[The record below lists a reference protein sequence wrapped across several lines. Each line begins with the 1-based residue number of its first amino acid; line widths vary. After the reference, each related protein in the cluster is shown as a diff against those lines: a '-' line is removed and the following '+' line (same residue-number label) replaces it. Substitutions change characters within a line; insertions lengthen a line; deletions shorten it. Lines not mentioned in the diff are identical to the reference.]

1 MKRRKILDNERI
13 KIFKRSSNARDFID
27 TVKVNGR
34 TVQYLYDTG
43 TTKAALKQ
51 GLEKPE
57 KYNGK
62 FARCNF
68 PNSTSIKY
76 PLANVEVEGE

>member
-1 MKRRKILDNERI
+1 MSEDETQVMMSMLEASHDQKKNKDEVYG
-13 KIFKRSSNARDFID
+13 DFID

-34 TVQYLYDTG
+34 TVQCLYDTG

-57 KYNGK
+57 QYNGE
-62 FARCNF
+62 FAWCKF
-68 PNSTSIKY
+68 PNGTSTI
-76 PLANVEVEGE
+76 GECRG